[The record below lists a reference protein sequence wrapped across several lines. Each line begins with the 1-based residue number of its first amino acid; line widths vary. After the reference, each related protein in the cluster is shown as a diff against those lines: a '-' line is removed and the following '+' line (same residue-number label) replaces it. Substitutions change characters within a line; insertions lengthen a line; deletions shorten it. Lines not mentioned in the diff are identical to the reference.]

1 MTEQAEKFAVV
12 LYELKAPAE
21 QVHMMAETFAGNP
34 ELTRVL
40 ASPVVTREKKYRILE
55 QVLAKM
61 EIRDEEHLFL
71 HFLCKVCDDGC
82 ITEIDDVFKAW
93 LRYKHQQ
100 EGVLEAE
107 LLYVTEPEEDQQD
120 GVREFLRRTYD
131 GKEVLLHVEPRP
143 ELLGGFVLK
152 TGDVEYDYSLAG
164 RMRKLRRAVVEQ
176 QA

>member
-12 LYELKAPAE
+12 LYELKVPAE
-21 QVHMMAETFAGNP
+21 QVHMIAEIFTGNP

-40 ASPVVTREKKYRILE
+40 ASPVVTREKKCRILE

-82 ITEIDDVFKAW
+82 ITEIDDVFQAW

-107 LLYVTEPEEDQQD
+107 LYYVTEPEEAQFN
-120 GVREFLRRTYD
+120 GFREFLRRTYD
-131 GKEVLLHVEPRP
+131 GKEVLLRVEPRP